1 MIKLNDKDIRI
12 HLIKFL
18 NKYKPKKI
26 VEELRVHNGNAI
38 ADVVTVNN
46 ILHCYEIKGDND
58 SIIRAVKQAEF
69 YNKCFPKITLVTT
82 ENHFNNAVSK
92 IPFFWGIIICKY
104 TEDGVVFT
112 YRRRSSYNPFLD
124 KKQALLTLWKKEL
137 EEISKEFL
145 QIKINRN
152 LSREIYANE
161 ISKIIT
167 KNDLSF
173 FISKSIH
180 NRESFI

>member
-1 MIKLNDKDIRI
+1 MQYL
-12 HLIKFL
+12 
-18 NKYKPKKI
+18 KY
-26 VEELRVHNGNAI
+26 L
-38 ADVVTVNN
+38 
-46 ILHCYEIKGDND
+46 
-58 SIIRAVKQAEF
+58 
-69 YNKCFPKITLVTT
+69 
-82 ENHFNNAVSK
+82 
-92 IPFFWGIIICKY
+92 FWGIIICKY
-104 TEDGVVFT
+104 TDDGVVFT
-112 YRRRSSYNPFLD
+112 YRRKSSYNPLLD

-137 EEISKEFL
+137 EEIGKEFL